1 MVNPRL
7 RYCPMGIQ
15 NSNKSHWNKKYA
27 GRKINPG
34 LLPAAALV
42 GAKEEL
48 LARQGRVLD
57 LACGE
62 GGNAVYLAKLG
73 FQVEGVDLSL
83 VGLQHAKQLAAA
95 KGVRL
100 DVWVADLGYYPLPVN
115 RYDLIININFL
126 MRNLIKPIDQA
137 LKPGGLL
144 IFQTY
149 TREDPKFYRDRYI
162 HPEYYLYPR
171 ELLDFFPE
179 YRVWY
184 YYEGPWEERQ
194 IASLIA
200 EKP

>member
-1 MVNPRL
+1 MRF
-7 RYCPMGIQ
+7 Q
-15 NSNKSHWNKKYA
+15 NSIKSHWNNKYTQK
-27 GRKINPG
+27 RYNPG
-34 LLPAAALV
+34 FLPAAALV

-73 FQVEGVDLSL
+73 FQVEGVDISL

-100 DVWVADLGYYPLPVN
+100 DVWVADLAYYPLPVK

-126 MRNLIKPIDQA
+126 MRNLVIPIDQA

-149 TREDPKFYRDRYI
+149 TREDPKYERDRYS
-162 HPEYYLYPR
+162 HPEYYLFSR
-171 ELLDFFPE
+171 ELLDFFPD

-184 YYEGPWEERQ
+184 YYEGPLGERQ

-200 EKP
+200 AKP

>member
-1 MVNPRL
+1 MSVL
-7 RYCPMGIQ
+7 VSTKAY
-15 NSNKSHWNKKYA
+15 WNKKYA
-27 GRKINPG
+27 ERKFDPG
-34 LLPAAALV
+34 VLPAAALI

-73 FQVEGVDLSL
+73 FRVEGVDISL
-83 VGLQHAKQLAAA
+83 VGLLHAKQLAAS

-100 DVWVADLGYYPLPVN
+100 DLWVADLSDYPLPSD
-115 RYDLIININFL
+115 RYDLILNINFL
-126 MRNLIKPIDQA
+126 MRTLIKPIDHA

-149 TREDPKFYRDRYI
+149 TREDSKFGRDRYS

-171 ELLDFFPE
+171 ELLGFFPE

-184 YYEGPWEERQ
+184 YYEGSWGERQ

-200 EKP
+200 EKPPARQSTG